1 MTKNWFDQWRGPHK
15 ADRIK
20 LPKDCRKME
29 QSIKLC
35 KKAADDPRIR
45 LDFGK
50 RIRTTLPLFL
60 YKYVST
66 SDEFN
71 SKTTRWTDLTC
82 FNKILA
88 F

>member
-35 KKAADDPRIR
+35 KKADDLNIR

-50 RIRTTLPLFL
+50 HIAIALLFCSDDFV
-60 YKYVST
+60 VSL
-66 SDEFN
+66 S
-71 SKTTRWTDLTC
+71 W
-82 FNKILA
+82 
-88 F
+88 